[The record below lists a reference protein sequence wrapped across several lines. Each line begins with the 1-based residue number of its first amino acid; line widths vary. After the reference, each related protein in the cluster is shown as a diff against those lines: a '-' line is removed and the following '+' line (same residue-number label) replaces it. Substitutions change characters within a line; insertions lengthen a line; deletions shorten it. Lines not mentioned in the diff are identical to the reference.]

1 MPQSRA
7 PFVTACF
14 LPPAPQLMDGSAG
27 VVVALVA
34 CWWASGAAFS
44 VVAKQVLDRWPDL
57 PFTLIFIQFA
67 GGAIFSLLQK
77 FFVRLKAPAF
87 SSTSLIV
94 SPLSSSSPSPSPSS
108 SSSSLFNSNNV
119 SFWAVCLLHL
129 LATVATNASIG
140 WGSVALAHVVKA
152 LEPLTA
158 VALAWL
164 FGSNREGWLGW
175 PRYLAC
181 LVPMAAGVALFSFS
195 TSATR
200 ADSHATSLAV
210 LMALAS
216 NLCFC
221 VRNLI
226 LKKLNSKVVI
236 ASSSSPPATQSPASL
251 GTQSSSSSTT
261 SPGGESSMD
270 LFLNTSLAGCLLTA
284 PVMLLEENGPSLYQF
299 WAEATTNWELA
310 AQVAGSGLCYYAY
323 NSASFALLG
332 WLSVITHSALNVLK
346 RVVIIVLA
354 IIWSRYLNLT
364 CTRSML
370 VTHLVRRVCRVSR
383 YVTVCTSR
391 SGVDLMGALG
401 IVMTVAGAAAY
412 HRFRTAGHGGSGLVT
427 LSKVGSLGRLKVSV
441 LVILVA
447 SLAYLAMG
455 SHLLL
460 FSPATGGARTFSSAV
475 ADPAQSE
482 ALQRALSM
490 SLIEREFRRH
500 GCLAALQER
509 IMTSLQSLVPPRSP
523 VVLVGI
529 PRHRNLGDLFIAYG
543 EMLFLAQTGLVP
555 SLVIDE
561 GEPLP
566 SQVSEGTVFLAQ
578 GGGNL
583 GDLWPT
589 PNKQRESLIRAFPD
603 HKVIVFPQSVYY
615 ADKTKERDG
624 LAWLATFPNVHVCVR
639 DMPSYVT
646 LIAGGLSEANVHL
659 VPDMA
664 FMIGSLTP
672 LYAHALFNVSLLART
687 DKEKASDGL
696 VRYASEQARLH
707 SGVFMHDWEGAMSL
721 RPGNMQAEEN
731 NSPEWRAMLSTAR
744 GNQAITA
751 GRVFVADRLHGMIM
765 ALLTGR
771 PHFFHDN
778 SYKKVSAL
786 RNTWLLGDRIPE
798 CRPEYFFS
806 IPGTT
811 FDTSIDIALELI
823 QAGLV

>member
-1 MPQSRA
+1 
-7 PFVTACF
+7 
-14 LPPAPQLMDGSAG
+14 
-27 VVVALVA
+27 
-34 CWWASGAAFS
+34 
-44 VVAKQVLDRWPDL
+44 
-57 PFTLIFIQFA
+57 
-67 GGAIFSLLQK
+67 
-77 FFVRLKAPAF
+77 
-87 SSTSLIV
+87 
-94 SPLSSSSPSPSPSS
+94 
-108 SSSSLFNSNNV
+108 V

-164 FGSNREGWLGW
+164 IGADREGWLGW

-195 TSATR
+195 TSASR

-210 LMALAS
+210 LLALAS

-226 LKKLNSKVVI
+226 LKKLNAKVVI
-236 ASSSSPPATQSPASL
+236 ASSSSPPATQSPASVN
-251 GTQSSSSSTT
+251 TQSSSSSSK

-284 PVMLLEENGPSLYQF
+284 PVMLLVENGPSLYQF
-299 WAEATTNWELA
+299 WAEATTNWEMA
-310 AQVAGSGLCYYAY
+310 AQVVGSGLCYYAY

-354 IIWSRYLNLT
+354 IIWSRYLHPT
-364 CTRSML
+364 CTRPRSSP
-370 VTHLVRRVCRVSR
+370 VTNLVRRVCRVSR
-383 YVTVCTSR
+383 YVMVCTSR
-391 SGVDLMGALG
+391 SCVDLMGALG
-401 IVMTVAGAAAY
+401 IAMTVAGAAAY
-412 HRFRTAGHGGSGLVT
+412 HHFRTAGHGGSGHVT
-427 LSKVGSLGRLKVSV
+427 LSKVGSLGWLKVSV

-447 SLAYLAMG
+447 TLACLAMG
-455 SHLLL
+455 SHPLLI
-460 FSPATGGARTFSSAV
+460 SPATGGARTFSSAV
-475 ADPAQSE
+475 ANPAQSE

-490 SLIEREFRRH
+490 NLIEREFRRH

-509 IMTSLQSLVPPRSP
+509 IMTSLLSLVPPRSP

-543 EMLFLAQTGLVP
+543 EMLFLAQTSLVP
-555 SLVIDE
+555 SLVIDDE
-561 GEPLP
+561 EPLP
-566 SQVSEGTVFLAQ
+566 SQVPEGTVFFTH
-578 GGGNL
+578 GGGNI
-583 GDLWPT
+583 GDLWLGPS
-589 PNKQRESLIRAFPD
+589 KQRESLIRAFPD

-615 ADKTKERDG
+615 ADKTKERDS
-624 LAWLATFPNVHVCVR
+624 LAWLATFPNLHVCVR
-639 DMPSYVT
+639 DMPSYST

-672 LYAHALFNVSLLART
+672 LYAHAPFNVSLLART

-696 VRYASEQARLH
+696 VRYASKQARHH
-707 SGVFMHDWEGAMSL
+707 SGVFMHDWKEAKSLGA
-721 RPGNMQAEEN
+721 GNVQAEALN
-731 NSPEWRAMLSTAR
+731 HSPEWRVMLLTGR
-744 GNQAITA
+744 GNKAITA
-751 GRVFVADRLHGMIM
+751 GRMFVSDRLHGMIM